1 MKEYK
6 LSKSVFISHAVR
18 DKAIVEHL
26 VDLIEDGIGV
36 PENEIF
42 CSSLDGYGIPTGDN
56 FITYIKSQMQ
66 QPKVVI
72 LLLTPSYF
80 ESHFCVSEL
89 GAAWVMSHKVFPI
102 IVPPLS
108 YDAIK
113 DVLTGT
119 QAININDDIKYHEL
133 KGHLVESIE
142 FQPKSAIKWDTKRRA
157 FLKNIKAP
165 LQEIAMPSDFSKE
178 EYELVCKSLKDAES
192 ELDNYEEELS
202 NLKGYIKKL
211 EAAKNKNEVEE
222 LKQQHNSTGITSE
235 FESALSKI
243 AEYKN
248 ILGDREV
255 LKFVLCQYY
264 DKPYRIDHYQYSSEF
279 EKAARYNFVTLEDGY
294 SVNWDNTKIK
304 ILQTHLE
311 NLSGLTDNDN
321 RSLELIKY
329 YESKYEQHVPL
340 ELDNQEFWEFHYKI

>member
-1 MKEYK
+1 M
-6 LSKSVFISHAVR
+6 SKSVFISHAVR

-66 QPKVVI
+66 QPQIVI

-80 ESHFCVSEL
+80 ESYFCVSEL
-89 GAAWVMSHKVFPI
+89 GAAWVKSHKVFPI
-102 IVPPLS
+102 LVPPLS

-133 KGHLVESIE
+133 KEHLVESIK
-142 FQPKSAIKWDTKRRA
+142 FKPKSAIKWETKRRA
-157 FLKNIKAP
+157 FLKNIEGP
-165 LQEIAMPSDFSKE
+165 LKDIAIPSEISKE
-178 EYELVCKSLKDAES
+178 EYEIVCKSLQEAES

-202 NLKGYIKKL
+202 KLKSYVKKL
-211 EAAKNKNEVEE
+211 EVAKDKNEVEE
-222 LKQQHNSTGITSE
+222 LKQQHNSTGITDE
-235 FESALSKI
+235 FESTLRKVTD
-243 AEYKN
+243 YKDL
-248 ILGDREV
+248 LGDREV

-264 DKPYRIDHYQYSSEF
+264 DKPYRIDHNQYGREF
-279 EKAARYNFVTLEDGY
+279 AKAARYNFVILEDEER
-294 SVNWDNTKIK
+294 VNWDNAKIQALK
-304 ILQTHLE
+304 THLAH
-311 NLSGLTDNDN
+311 LSHLIDDDI

-329 YESKYEQHVPL
+329 YESEYEEHASL
-340 ELDNQEFWEFHYKI
+340 EPDNQEFWDFHYEI